1 MNVNP
6 KKGTGPVIRE
16 IKVTPIAVTDP
27 PLLNSVGVHAP
38 YALRTII
45 ELITEDNISGISEIP
60 GNIEINELL
69 ERSKEVILGADP
81 FQLNRIRADI
91 FSRFGSAETE
101 DRGDN
106 PWDSRKLVHV
116 YSAIE
121 VACLDIQGK
130 ICGRPVV
137 DLLGGMCRE
146 TVPFSAYL
154 FYKYEGA
161 GGPLG
166 FKIDPEAK
174 GWDAARQAPALN
186 PEEIVVQARAMIK
199 EFGFRS
205 IKLKGGV
212 FPPREEV
219 DAILR
224 LREVFGPGVPLRF
237 DPNGVWAVD
246 TAIKFGKEMEGV
258 LEYLEDP
265 TRGQAGMAET
275 RRKLK
280 TPFAT
285 NMCTTSFEEIPEAVR
300 LWSED
305 IILSDHH
312 FWGGLRES
320 ISLGKIC
327 QTFGKGLS
335 MHSNS
340 HLGIS
345 LIAMV
350 HMAAAI
356 PNLTYDLDTHYP
368 WQSDEVITGGRVKF
382 EGGQIEVPREPG
394 LGIELDRDQLE
405 KLHNDFK
412 NCNITH
418 RDDTAEMKKLD
429 PDWEFK
435 PIRW

>member
-1 MNVNP
+1 MRLIER
-6 KKGTGPVIRE
+6 KGPR
-16 IKVTPIAVTDP
+16 IKEFRIVPIAVTDP

-38 YALRTII
+38 YTLRTVI
-45 ELITEDNISGISEIP
+45 ELITDDNISGISEIP
-60 GNIEINELL
+60 GNIEINSLL
-69 ERSKEVILGADP
+69 EESREVILGADP
-81 FQLNRIRADI
+81 FQLNRMRDDLFNRYGALENDN
-91 FSRFGSAETE
+91 
-101 DRGDN
+101 RGDN

-130 ICGRPVV
+130 ISGRPVV

-146 TVPFSAYL
+146 SVPFGAYL
-154 FYKYEGA
+154 FYKFKGA

-166 FKIDPEAK
+166 YEIDANAT
-174 GWDAARQAPALN
+174 GWAAARQAAAEN
-186 PEEIVVQARAMIK
+186 PMEIVAQAEAMMN
-199 EFGFRS
+199 EFGFKS

-212 FPPREEV
+212 FPPQDEV
-219 DAILR
+219 NAIVQLGKI
-224 LREVFGPGVPLRF
+224 FGPNVPLRF
-237 DPNGVWAVD
+237 DPNGVWSVE
-246 TAIKFGKEMEGV
+246 TAIKYGKQMEDL

-265 TRGQAGMAET
+265 TRGQEGMAEVN
-275 RRKLK
+275 RALK
-280 TPFAT
+280 MPLAT
-285 NMCTTSFEEIPEAVR
+285 NMCTTSFDEIPEGVR

-312 FWGGLRES
+312 FWGGLRDS
-320 ISLGKIC
+320 VSLGKVC

-368 WQSDEVITGGRVKF
+368 WQSDEVITVGRVKF
-382 EGGQIEVPREPG
+382 EEGRVAVPREPG
-394 LGIELDRDQLE
+394 LGIALDHDKLE
-405 KLHNDFK
+405 KLHQDYK
-412 NCNITH
+412 NCNLTH
-418 RDDTAEMKKLD
+418 RDDTTEMKKID
-429 PDWEFK
+429 PTWEFNA
-435 PIRW
+435 IRW